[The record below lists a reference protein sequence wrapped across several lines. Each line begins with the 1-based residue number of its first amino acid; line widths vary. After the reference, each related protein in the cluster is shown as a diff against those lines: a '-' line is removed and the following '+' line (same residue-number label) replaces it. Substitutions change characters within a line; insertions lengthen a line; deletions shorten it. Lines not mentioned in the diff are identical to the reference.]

1 MATQELDVME
11 MSRLSA
17 DDAVWH
23 LPAVAFMRD
32 GSEIH
37 LSGRSLRQAHDEMR
51 RDGDEDVWFG
61 VVNALAMRNLGV
73 VLPEGQEP
81 RPTQPPSPDS
91 ALAAGLQAADNWV
104 QGYVA
109 ACGEVLTS
117 ATACLEVANVAHGA
131 RRKIVEHQHD
141 GLPGTPIAIR
151 NFTRMAEAK
160 EAEFAPLY
168 RAFDDACTNAR
179 DTAARFL
186 AAGDNEQQAEVA
198 LMMSMGEDILDR
210 VATAKAILSATYG
223 PSPAAFIQG
232 VQASNELMQNPP
244 DDGIAG
250 GNIYRPGSGEGQ

>member
-1 MATQELDVME
+1 MATQELDVTE
-11 MSRLSA
+11 MSKLSA
-17 DDAVWH
+17 GDPAWD

-37 LSGRSLRQAHDEMR
+37 LSGRSLRQAHDELM

-61 VVNALAMRNLGV
+61 IVDALAMRNLGV

-91 ALAAGLQAADNWV
+91 AQSEGLQAADKWMSV
-104 QGYVA
+104 YIA
-109 ACGEVLTS
+109 ACGEVLTA
-117 ATACLEVANVAHGA
+117 ATACLDVANVAYGA
-131 RRKIVEHQHD
+131 RRKIVEHQKD

-151 NFTRMAEAK
+151 NFTRMAEKK

-168 RAFDDACTNAR
+168 YAFDDACAKAR
-179 DTAARFL
+179 DIAARFL
-186 AAGDNEQQAEVA
+186 AAGDNEQQAEVV
-198 LMMSMGEDILDR
+198 LMLSVGEDILDK

-232 VQASNELMQNPP
+232 VQASNELMQNPL
-244 DDGIAG
+244 DDGDVG
-250 GNIYRPGSGEGQ
+250 GNIYRPGSGEGR